1 MCGIIDLYQWFPNT
15 HGRSRA
21 RLADSGSVLKYA
33 LQRFRFKKVCSY
45 RVVDFSWRC
54 GGCTE
59 EGMSHHSPGRVQ
71 AGFAKVIMLGEGLSG
86 E

>member
-1 MCGIIDLYQWFPNT
+1 MEGPEPGLLIQVAW
-15 HGRSRA
+15 G
-21 RLADSGSVLKYA
+21 VLKYA